1 MSYSYLFKIIIIGD
15 TGVGKSC
22 LLLNF
27 IDKRFREEHDLTI
40 GVEFGTKI
48 IDAGGQK
55 VKLQIWDT
63 AGSESFRSITRSYYR
78 GAAAALLVYD
88 STRRESFVNIME
100 WLNEARYNGNPDM
113 SISLVGNKIDLQE
126 EKVIG
131 TEEAQAF
138 ARDNGLLFTETSAKT
153 GAGVWEAFQ
162 LTAKDLCKR
171 IEEGNIDVNNQAY
184 GVTVKRK
191 SEFKQINKKSCCS

>member
-40 GVEFGTKI
+40 GVEFVTKI

-138 ARDNGLLFTETSAKT
+138 ARDNGLLFAETSAKT

-191 SEFKQINKKSCCS
+191 SESKKINKKSCCS

>member
-113 SISLVGNKIDLQE
+113 SISLVGNKIDLEE

-191 SEFKQINKKSCCS
+191 SESKQINKKSCCS